1 MPKLHRSVSSGSQR
15 ILGSARRSRMKSG
28 RNRGLAGGQ
37 HPRQVKNPSNH
48 QKSSNSSTS
57 RGSSRRSSSIAGQ
70 SAATGG
76 SRRPKT
82 SDAGADNSDNGDQS
96 KNPRL
101 VKFLLKRSLCCN
113 KYLFVKKVPR
123 LRMLQVDVEKT
134 CFFFLFLQ

>member
-1 MPKLHRSVSSGSQR
+1 
-15 ILGSARRSRMKSG
+15 MKSG

-82 SDAGADNSDNGDQS
+82 SDAGAENSDNGDHS

-101 VKFLLKRSLCCN
+101 LKFLSEVFVATSI
-113 KYLFVKKVPR
+113 YLSKKFP
-123 LRMLQVDVEKT
+123 KT
-134 CFFFLFLQ
+134 ASRCGKNLFFLSRFARVAKDSPR